1 MIDFS
6 GISMSKEVPYTTSL
20 SVMPHSFTQL
30 GRTKYINQSIQ
41 VYTYNGVN
49 WYVYFDDF
57 VHNLVIWEK
66 CKLFE

>member
-49 WYVYFDDF
+49 
-57 VHNLVIWEK
+57 
-66 CKLFE
+66 